1 MDTNVLDTM
10 IFLKKFV
17 LDFYNS
23 LIVEESGMYLL
34 YTFDH
39 LLKEEKSSVTIQK
52 YLRDS
57 RLF

>member
-1 MDTNVLDTM
+1 MSKQQLTDER
-10 IFLKKFV
+10 
-17 LDFYNS
+17 
-23 LIVEESGMYLL
+23 LITLR
-34 YTFDH
+34 DH